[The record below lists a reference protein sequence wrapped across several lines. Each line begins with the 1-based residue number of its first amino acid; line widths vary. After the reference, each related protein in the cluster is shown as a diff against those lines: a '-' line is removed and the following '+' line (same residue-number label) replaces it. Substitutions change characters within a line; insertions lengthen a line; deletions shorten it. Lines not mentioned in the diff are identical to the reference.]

1 MNISSLAKYAIGL
14 TTAGAM
20 LAACSSGGS
29 TMSPTTG
36 SGFNTDAA
44 HLGTPMIHGVLI
56 TAEHPNLNGA
66 IAPDK
71 KKHHKKK
78 KPDEYMSNFYG
89 GDLLEFDYPKAD
101 ASIGTVSNLTDP
113 QGECTGVTS
122 GIGKGSFWVVE
133 SGTDTVDQFKLG
145 GTSPVA
151 SLSVTAGEPA
161 GCAIDPKTGNLAVSV
176 LSTGAV
182 IVFAGAKGS
191 GTSFSS
197 GLVEA
202 YFVGYDN
209 KGNLFV
215 DGKNSSS
222 EFGMAELASGAKSF
236 TPIAPSNSI
245 TFPGGVQF
253 DGKFVTVNDQE
264 NHVIDQY
271 TISGSKATLAGSV
284 SLSGS
289 GDCVQTWIGK
299 GDVFCADATNE
310 DGEVYKY
317 PAGGS
322 AIATLTGS
330 FDLPIGAV
338 EIEK

>member
-29 TMSPTTG
+29 TMSPSTG
-36 SGFNTDAA
+36 SGFTMDAT
-44 HLGTPMIHGVLI
+44 HMNTPMIHGVLV

-66 IAPDK
+66 VAPDK

-89 GDLLEFDYPKAD
+89 SDLLEFDYPKGD
-101 ASIGTVSNLTDP
+101 ASIGTISGVSDS

-122 GIGKGSFWVVE
+122 GIGKGSFWVVA
-133 SGTDTVDQFKLG
+133 SGSDSVEQFKVG
-145 GTSPVA
+145 GSSPVA
-151 SLSVTAGEPA
+151 TLSVTAGEPA
-161 GCAIDPKTGNLAVSV
+161 GCAIDPKSGNLAVTV
-176 LSTGAV
+176 LADGAV

-191 GTSFSS
+191 GTSFST
-197 GLVEA
+197 GLIEA
-202 YFVGYDN
+202 FFAGYDA
-209 KGNLFV
+209 KGDLFV
-215 DGKNSSS
+215 DGKNSGSA
-222 EFGMAELASGAKSF
+222 FQLTELPAGAKAF
-236 TPIAPSNSI
+236 ENITTSNSVS
-245 TFPGGVQF
+245 FPGGVQY

-271 TISGSKATLAGSV
+271 TVSGTTATLAGSV
-284 SLSGS
+284 ALSGS

-299 GDVFCADATNE
+299 GVVFCADATNE

-338 EIEK
+338 EVEK